1 MRKLRQ
7 KRIPKKIATG
17 METSET
23 RKKITELSYNI
34 EALPIEMRCAV
45 GDIRKALGFNRTI
58 TLADIKTIDK
68 AHRWYYKKK
77 NNEREQ

>member
-7 KRIPKKIATG
+7 KHIPKKIATG
-17 METSET
+17 MEASEN

-58 TLADIKTIDK
+58 TLKDIKTIDK
-68 AHRWYYKKK
+68 AHRWYKR